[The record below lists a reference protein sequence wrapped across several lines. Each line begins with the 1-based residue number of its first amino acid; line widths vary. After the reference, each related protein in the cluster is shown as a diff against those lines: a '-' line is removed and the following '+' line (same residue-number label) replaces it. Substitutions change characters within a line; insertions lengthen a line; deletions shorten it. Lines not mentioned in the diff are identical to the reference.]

1 MTMMADNQNEGP
13 NRGARAKFVMLGVLV
28 AVGVAMLTGG
38 LVYGAGKSGDAATG
52 ASVIAGVG
60 AGLFVVGAIAG
71 WLYRPGG
78 PRWSIDYA
86 EPGRRDRLQTQRARQ
101 LAIFP
106 ALSLLCM
113 AQAIGAVDN
122 VLAGDVSWVDGLRIA
137 VPVLYG
143 WLPPLIVMGWD
154 KGSKMNKRFL
164 EDELTQS
171 LRARSM
177 IMAFFVLMAGATVS
191 LGLGLWRPEIGI
203 VSLPFVLAAAGATA
217 GLRFA
222 WLFHEAGRDE

>member
-1 MTMMADNQNEGP
+1 MMADNQNEGP

-28 AVGVAMLTGG
+28 AVGMAMLTGG
-38 LVYGAGKSGDAATG
+38 LVYGAGKTGDAATG
-52 ASVIAGVG
+52 AGVIAGVG
-60 AGLFVVGAIAG
+60 AGLFLVGAITG
-71 WLYRPGG
+71 WRYRPGG
-78 PRWSIDYA
+78 PRWIIDYA
-86 EPGRRDRLQTQRARQ
+86 APGRRDRLQTERARQ
-101 LAIFP
+101 LAILP
-106 ALSLLCM
+106 ALSLLFM
-113 AQAIGAVDN
+113 GQAIGAVDN
-122 VLAGDVSWVDGLRIA
+122 VLAGEVSWVDGLRLV

-143 WLPPLIVMGWD
+143 WVTPLIVMGWD
-154 KGSKMNKRFL
+154 RGSMANRRFI

-177 IMAFFVLMAGATVS
+177 IMAFFVLMAGSTLS
-191 LGLGLWRPEIGI
+191 LGLGLWRAEMGV